1 MKVELDSFNY
11 ETKEDLKNAAGVDTS
26 KLAKNVDLSRLK
38 SEIDKLDNGKIETTP
53 VDLSKQKDVVKNGVV
68 KKTLYDELIKEVNAI
83 QTTDTSNLV

>member
-1 MKVELDSFNY
+1 MKAELDSFNY
-11 ETKEDLKNAAGVDTS
+11 ETKEDLKNAAGDTS

-83 QTTDTSNLV
+83 RTTDTSNLV